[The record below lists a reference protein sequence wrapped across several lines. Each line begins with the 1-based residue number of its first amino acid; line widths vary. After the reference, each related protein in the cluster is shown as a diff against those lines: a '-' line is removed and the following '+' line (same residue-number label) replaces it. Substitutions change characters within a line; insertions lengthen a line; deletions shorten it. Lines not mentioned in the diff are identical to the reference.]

1 MAPATN
7 GKVATATKTTDKEV
21 LAQIAA
27 GITEALPPEPGL
39 TPVIVEYDSFK
50 RNLIAALIRAKPNF
64 LPVFKTTVGAR
75 GKFAPLHEVLEATD
89 PFLLQEGIFMTSI
102 FVEEN
107 EQQYIDTM
115 LFHVSGEF
123 FLSRLRFDMNP
134 DWQKVGTAMSYARRY
149 SILAILCLAAYDDDG
164 ESSAGALPPSNSKT
178 QALTSQKSSSSFSS
192 SPPTGKPPGKA
203 PTIGK
208 PPGKAPTQ
216 ATHKKIAPKA
226 PSEAALNGYISV
238 EKQTDLVVAM
248 QETGFTPEA
257 RRLLLKTNGGY
268 LHPKEIP
275 DTEEWIK
282 LYQWAQ
288 DPAVAE
294 EYNLATHPPVVRPED
309 DEPMDEDDVPMYLDS
324 LEDPLEDEET

>member
-1 MAPATN
+1 MATSTN
-7 GKVATATKTTDKEV
+7 GRSATKTTTDKEV
-21 LAQIAA
+21 LAEIAA

-39 TPVIVEYDSFK
+39 TPVMVECDTFK
-50 RNLIAALIRAKPNF
+50 RNLIAALIRAKPKF

-164 ESSAGALPPSNSKT
+164 ESSAGALPPSSSKT
-178 QALTSQKSSSSFSS
+178 QARGDQKGSSSFASRPPTS
-192 SPPTGKPPGKA
+192 SPPTFGKPPGKA
-203 PTIGK
+203 I
-208 PPGKAPTQ
+208 APASQ
-216 ATHKKIAPKA
+216 KKIAPKA
-226 PSEAALNGYISV
+226 PLEPASNGYISV
-238 EKQTDLVVAM
+238 EKQTNLVGAM
-248 QETGFTPEA
+248 QATGFTPEA

-268 LHPKEIP
+268 VHPKEIP
-275 DTEEWIK
+275 DTEEWVK

-288 DPAVAE
+288 DSAVAE
-294 EYNLATHPPVVRPED
+294 EYNLATQPSVVRPED
-309 DEPMDEDDVPMYLDS
+309 DEPMHEDDVPMYFDS